1 MNKLNLSCREI
12 INRVLPIL
20 NTVAALIVTVF
31 YFSPAYSQEAYKS
44 MLVDYASVS
53 SVEDLCKGSLA
64 QTYPQERL
72 NCFWENGYPYA
83 RVCSYM
89 SLSSGSEICTGPFI
103 IIDAFTFSEE
113 LLLDEALFQE
123 LGEFYLWQPYN
134 HSQVLAFLA
143 EIERR
148 LGVVDAQAVFEQTGP
163 GSVGMIVDGS
173 VPRSSLS
180 GGLFTTQSN
189 TVQFGLSGR
198 HYQSPIAP
206 GFLNYDLFYEPTNG
220 TSGGSASLPL
230 GVSRSGLTTLHVQA
244 DDIKRHQYD
253 SETVRFGVRIQRD
266 VIEPITIFTPT
277 RLELDFTSS
286 ELITNFDAID
296 KSSYVTLSSLWAR
309 PGDNNDLEL
318 SLKSYLQDDSNPV
331 VHLSFNSSAEIVN
344 PSTPFLRW
352 FINSTGQK
360 SLGPVEGTPPLE
372 RIYLGGAN
380 LRGYSINEIGT
391 EPSSLSEWGGELALT
406 LQIDALAPILP
417 ISNNFL
423 VGLHADTGYFEP
435 SVGAGSLYSSYGVAA
450 RYQFG
455 DQVDASASFSIN
467 DRGRSSFSLSFQLN

>member
-1 MNKLNLSCREI
+1 M
-12 INRVLPIL
+12 
-20 NTVAALIVTVF
+20 TV
-31 YFSPAYSQEAYKS
+31 K
-44 MLVDYASVS
+44 
-53 SVEDLCKGSLA
+53 
-64 QTYPQERL
+64 
-72 NCFWENGYPYA
+72 
-83 RVCSYM
+83 
-89 SLSSGSEICTGPFI
+89 
-103 IIDAFTFSEE
+103 
-113 LLLDEALFQE
+113 
-123 LGEFYLWQPYN
+123 
-134 HSQVLAFLA
+134 
-143 EIERR
+143 
-148 LGVVDAQAVFEQTGP
+148 
-163 GSVGMIVDGS
+163 
-173 VPRSSLS
+173 
-180 GGLFTTQSN
+180 
-189 TVQFGLSGR
+189 
-198 HYQSPIAP
+198 
-206 GFLNYDLFYEPTNG
+206 
-220 TSGGSASLPL
+220 
-230 GVSRSGLTTLHVQA
+230 
-244 DDIKRHQYD
+244 
-253 SETVRFGVRIQRD
+253 TVRFGVRFQRD

-296 KSSYVTLSSLWAR
+296 RSSYVTFSSLWAR

-360 SLGPVEGTPPLE
+360 SLGPAEGTPPLE

-406 LQIDALAPILP
+406 LQIDALAPVLP